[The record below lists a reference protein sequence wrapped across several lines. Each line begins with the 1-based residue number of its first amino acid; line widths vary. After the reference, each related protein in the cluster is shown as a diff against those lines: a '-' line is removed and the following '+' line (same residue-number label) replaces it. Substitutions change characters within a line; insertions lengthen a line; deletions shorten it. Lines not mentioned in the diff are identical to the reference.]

1 MFYAAWGW
9 VLPNW
14 NFHVCHWIASHFSPP
29 YPLKLSRVCTK
40 RHNGKI
46 WSINLPQQVKFT
58 WSDRLLQLHFITQT
72 WAFLFTNLGN
82 LIDICFHC
90 LTWSYCALD
99 SLLKLHPVIISFS
112 LSSFHLALTNHW
124 WELHLLHLSKP
135 WRHLDLPSPP
145 DLTMTVHSLFI
156 PSWIRSL
163 EGYLFLKCK
172 VKEKLVSIM
181 IEC

>member
-58 WSDRLLQLHFITQT
+58 WSDRPIAV
-72 WAFLFTNLGN
+72 AFHYTNLSISFHKLGQFN
-82 LIDICFHC
+82 RYLFSLPDLI
-90 LTWSYCALD
+90 
-99 SLLKLHPVIISFS
+99 LLCSRFTAQAPPFS
-112 LSSFHLALTNHW
+112 LSSPFFPLFT
-124 WELHLLHLSKP
+124 SP
-135 WRHLDLPSPP
+135 WRTIAIGESCTCCTSQSPEDILISHLPP
-145 DLTMTVHSLFI
+145 IWQWQFT
-156 PSWIRSL
+156 
-163 EGYLFLKCK
+163 LFLSLRGFVHLK
-172 VKEKLVSIM
+172 VIYF
-181 IEC
+181 